1 MPDVS
6 TKKTPKNAAGAKKIG
21 YFAKKRAYHI
31 TEATSHLQKFG
42 LNVSEAEGVQYL
54 HDLAVS
60 KKEGLLPTPFML
72 EFQVKEA
79 IATANLKAFLS
90 KCLQEY
96 QP

>member
-6 TKKTPKNAAGAKKIG
+6 TKKGAKNAAGAKKIG

-42 LNVSEAEGVQYL
+42 LDVSEAEGVQYL

-72 EFQVKEA
+72 DFQVKEA
-79 IATANLKAFLS
+79 VATANLKAFLS
-90 KCLQEY
+90 QSLRNY
-96 QP
+96 NP